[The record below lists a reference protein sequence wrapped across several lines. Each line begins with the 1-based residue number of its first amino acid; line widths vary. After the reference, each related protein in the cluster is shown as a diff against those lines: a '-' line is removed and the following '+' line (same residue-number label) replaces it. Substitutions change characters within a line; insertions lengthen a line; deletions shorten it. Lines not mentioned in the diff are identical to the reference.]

1 MPTDQYLVFDKH
13 PSFQVNAG
21 KARRRLSS
29 LRVVIMGGF
38 HLAEFSH
45 DNLWS
50 ISPPAAASLDDNCV
64 TTSCTRSST
73 EFALVCATNKANT
86 PFTDEASTCQHA
98 LVLPYYA
105 QRFTRSQGG
114 VYVCRFKDYSRR
126 GRGGEQNSSRK
137 TSVRWKPPLVTALS
151 LDKRRRALPASTW
164 KNGWLSNTT
173 TMDDVDRHQ
182 QQPQLHQLQ

>member
-13 PSFQVNAG
+13 PSFQVDAG

-29 LRVVIMGGF
+29 LRVVIIGGF

-50 ISPPAAASLDDNCV
+50 ISPPAAASLDDNCA
-64 TTSCTRSST
+64 TMSCTRSST
-73 EFALVCATNKANT
+73 EFALVCATNTANT

-114 VYVCRFKDYSRR
+114 IYVCRVKDYSRR
-126 GRGGEQNSSRK
+126 GRGGNNVPRAK
-137 TSVRWKPPLVTALS
+137 TPPGGN
-151 LDKRRRALPASTW
+151 P
-164 KNGWLSNTT
+164 
-173 TMDDVDRHQ
+173 
-182 QQPQLHQLQ
+182 P